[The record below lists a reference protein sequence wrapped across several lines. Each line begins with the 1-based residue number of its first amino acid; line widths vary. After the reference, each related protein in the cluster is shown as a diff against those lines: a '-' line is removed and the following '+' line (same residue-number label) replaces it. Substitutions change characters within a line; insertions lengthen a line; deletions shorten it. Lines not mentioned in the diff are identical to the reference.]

1 MVRDDFMHP
10 GAVTRKRNNEGSSPL
25 AATHQFGERSNRKE
39 RRREKKRKKEEKR
52 KRKGERE
59 HFLITT
65 M

>member
-25 AATHQFGERSNRKE
+25 AATHQFGERSRGKREGE
-39 RRREKKRKKEEKR
+39 RKKRKEEEKR